1 VRDIDPDFAPNGFIT
16 GGFVTG
22 KRLVEKSITD
32 IIGESAAAAG
42 TGAVVLILA
51 ALGVSG
57 VIGFMVATRKREIAV
72 RMALGASRWRV
83 AVLMLRD
90 VVRLV
95 VPGVAMG
102 LLGSAVLVRGFLS
115 TPLGVVEPV
124 VYLVAAMIAVGVAL
138 VAGLPA
144 ARRAASVQPM
154 VAMRSD

>member
-1 VRDIDPDFAPNGFIT
+1 
-16 GGFVTG
+16 
-22 KRLVEKSITD
+22 
-32 IIGESAAAAG
+32 
-42 TGAVVLILA
+42 
-51 ALGVSG
+51 
-57 VIGFMVATRKREIAV
+57 
-72 RMALGASRWRV
+72 
-83 AVLMLRD
+83 
-90 VVRLV
+90 
-95 VPGVAMG
+95 MG